1 MDKFMID
8 PPDNIT
14 IEQLQP
20 EKIETAIEPIRGP
33 PSSPSSPSFSQSS
46 PPVVIKES
54 ISPPSNEGLPQSL
67 PDGPSDTGSRLNE
80 TVKSLTPT
88 FDDLPTKL
96 PEVNPKVETAFVQPV
111 ETVETTKYS
120 WRTWLIFV
128 LTLFVFVIFAIYYAA
143 KFILN
148 ESKYIIKKNAKTY
161 KVSFDEIKED
171 VKTFLRTRIESIQEW
186 NEDLYSKINQFF
198 FRQHVENGVFKVTK
212 YKIPKWRLP
221 IASTKK
227 KANENIS
234 PKQKPDK

>member
-20 EKIETAIEPIRGP
+20 EKIESAIEPVRGP
-33 PSSPSSPSFSQSS
+33 PSSPSFLQSS

-54 ISPPSNEGLPQSL
+54 ISPLSNEGL
-67 PDGPSDTGSRLNE
+67 PDGPSDSGSRLNE

-96 PEVNPKVETAFVQPV
+96 PEVNPKVEKAFVQPT

-128 LTLFVFVIFAIYYAA
+128 LILFAFVIFAIYYAA

-148 ESKYIIKKNAKTY
+148 ESKYVIKKNAKTY
-161 KVSFDEIKED
+161 KVSFGEIKED
-171 VKTFLRTRIESIQEW
+171 VKTFWRTKIESIQEW
-186 NEDLYSKINQFF
+186 NEDLYAKINQFF
-198 FRQHVENGVFKVTK
+198 FRQHVDNGVFKVTK

-221 IASTKK
+221 IISTKK
-227 KANENIS
+227 QKANENIS
-234 PKQKPDK
+234 PKQKTGK